1 MDDLITFRK
10 AAPSPRRDKSSRV
23 EPQPVLSEALSLRG
37 RISGLSKWG
46 RLPFAIMVCIAL
58 TACTPKMVVDHPPKL
73 NSVQEAASVRVAAL
87 SVARW
92 EDYVDSLQAQYALTP
107 DGALALAIPQT
118 SISQSSIADAVGLG
132 LQIGLPQSTRTQTQS
147 LSTSQGN
154 TAASTTATTGT
165 TTTNTSN
172 GATNSANSESAN
184 TTATRGP
191 GTAPAS
197 TLPAQTAPSVNGIAG
212 PSGTV
217 QTDPLTTYTAA
228 TAIYQEVQ
236 LLNRYLQDGALSYGY
251 VPYIAR
257 MQISVMPFA
266 RNEPYD
272 VYLDIGFF
280 SRCAGDT
287 DGVPVSKEVFPAIVV
302 PLLVTDDIER
312 GQSTSAE
319 NIARQLALSIAGTVN
334 NIGVGANFSNLK
346 DQFKSILAEN
356 LNSLFMVSRG
366 ADNVLEVRIGAG
378 TSTNSSGY
386 AMSAQT
392 HNLTF
397 LMLVKREH
405 AAVADG
411 ICVPSKKDVIQAFY
425 QGKGVDTGPLVQV
438 SSLARL
444 RNTTTGKELE
454 SDSSSMLDHARTI
467 LQPFISPS
475 DREYAKETTD
485 EFVSNL
491 VAQVQGGSFAKFKDA
506 LSIDLAPYALP
517 IWTGLTTVI
526 TMSQYN
532 GTHFNLPYHTAVPEL
547 EKQTVFIHDD
557 CKSTATISL
566 TGFNDAVPGQY
577 LASLDLHGGA
587 YSIAATGVAQSAVGA
602 PLTLTFP
609 TLSELARVLPDVKGA
624 CSSSAAAPKLPRKLD
639 GTTLTL
645 RRLVDRRWTL
655 PSVDTGT
662 GDAACVEKCVFQFD
676 TVVLDGTTQLA
687 QTVGLTAGADTIVSD
702 ATTASGKIR
711 LLVNIGKDLDSVV
724 INFGGATLTAAP
736 TVTGATA
743 TLKNGGLA
751 VVPAAASG
759 SAAPSGGGALVL
771 DLTLQNL
778 VAGRAVT
785 ISATGQKNSKAA
797 GAAVPVVV
805 LPIVA
810 PAPAPKSTTSGS

>member
-1 MDDLITFRK
+1 MDDLITLRK
-10 AAPSPRRDKSSRV
+10 AAPSPRRDRR
-23 EPQPVLSEALSLRG
+23 LST
-37 RISGLSKWG
+37 WG
-46 RLPFAIMVCIAL
+46 RLPVALLVGIAVM
-58 TACTPKMVVDHPPKL
+58 ACSPKMVVDHPPKL

-118 SISQSSIADAVGLG
+118 SISQASIADAVGLG
-132 LQIGLPQSTRTQTQS
+132 LQIGLPQSTRTQTQT
-147 LSTSQGN
+147 LSSSQGN

-172 GATNSANSESAN
+172 GATNNAN
-184 TTATRGP
+184 TESSNTTVTRGP

-287 DGVPVSKEVFPAIVV
+287 DGTPISKEVFPAIVV
-302 PLLVTDDIER
+302 PLLVTDDIEK

-378 TSTNSSGY
+378 TSANSSGY

-411 ICVPSKKDVIQAFY
+411 VCVPSQKDVIRAFY

-454 SDSSSMLDHARTI
+454 SDSTSMLDHARTI

-491 VAQVQGGSFAKFKDA
+491 VAQVQGGSFAKFKDE
-506 LSIDLAPYALP
+506 LSVDLEPFALP

-532 GTHFNLPYHTAVPEL
+532 GTHFNLPYHTAVPDL

-557 CKSTATISL
+557 CKSSATISL

-602 PLTLTFP
+602 PLSLTFP

-624 CSSSAAAPKLPRKLD
+624 CSGSAAAPELPRKLD

-655 PSVDTGT
+655 PGADADGT
-662 GDAACVEKCVFQFD
+662 VDAACVEKCVFHFN
-676 TVVLDGTTQLA
+676 TVVLDGTAQLA

-711 LLVNIGKDLDSVV
+711 LLVTMGKDLDSVV
-724 INFGGATLTAAP
+724 INFSGATLTATP
-736 TVTGATA
+736 TVTGSATA
-743 TLKNGGLA
+743 TPKNGGLT
-751 VVPAAASG
+751 VVPTAAGG
-759 SAAPSGGGALVL
+759 SAAGGPVVL
-771 DLTLQNL
+771 DVTLQNL

-785 ISATGQKNSKAA
+785 ISAAGQKNSKAT
-797 GAAVPVVV
+797 GAAVPVLV